1 MDSFDFLPIHHHRHG
16 EGSQVLALV
25 FALPGWAS
33 KLFVSE
39 AVTLVSV
46 LEYLMREQ
54 GGSTRSRS

>member
-1 MDSFDFLPIHHHRHG
+1 MDSVDVLPIHHHHHG

-33 KLFVSE
+33 KLFVLE

-46 LEYLMREQ
+46 RALDEGVGRVNAK
-54 GGSTRSRS
+54 